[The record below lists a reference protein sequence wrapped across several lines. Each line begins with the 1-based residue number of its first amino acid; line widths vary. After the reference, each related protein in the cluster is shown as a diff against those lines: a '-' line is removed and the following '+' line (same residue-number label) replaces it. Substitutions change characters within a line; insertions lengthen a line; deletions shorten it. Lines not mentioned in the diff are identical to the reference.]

1 MIDNLVFKKEIEK
14 EFHQLLNWWI
24 TNMVDEENGG
34 FYGRIDGHNQLHP
47 QADKAIILNTRI
59 LWTFAAAANFSPN
72 ESYKATAKRSYD
84 YLIQYFWDTEAGGVY
99 WMLDYQGKA
108 IQTKKQIY
116 AQAFAIYAF
125 SEYYQLTRE
134 EEALEKAIYLFELIE
149 KYSFDKVANGY
160 FEAYSQDWKLL
171 EDLRLSEKDANEAK
185 TMNTH
190 LHILEAYTN
199 LYRVHQSDHLKK
211 QLANLICLFLNKFIT
226 PPSPH
231 LHLFFDENW
240 NLKSHEISF
249 GHDIEASWLLVE
261 AAEVLGDLELI
272 KETKSLAVKI
282 AKVTLQKGIAKDGS
296 ILNEANPNEI
306 IDDDRHWWPQ
316 AEAIIGFL
324 NAYQISNNNTYLDTC
339 FNLWNFT
346 KEHILDQDKGEWHWM
361 VDNKGLPNYQEDK
374 AGPWKAPY
382 HNGRMCLEVLK
393 RVS

>member
-1 MIDNLVFKKEIEK
+1 MIDSQIFKKEIEK

-24 TNMVDEENGG
+24 GNMVDEESGG

-47 QADKAIILNTRI
+47 KADKAIILNSRI
-59 LWTFAAAANFSPN
+59 LWTFSAAANFSPT
-72 ESYKATAKRSYD
+72 ESYKATAKRAYD
-84 YLIQYFWDTEAGGVY
+84 YLIQHFWDTEAGGVY

-134 EEALEKAIYLFELIE
+134 EEALEKAIFLFELIE
-149 KYSFDKVANGY
+149 KYSFDQKENGY
-160 FEAYSQDWKLL
+160 FEAYSQNWELL

-199 LYRVHQSDHLKK
+199 LYKVHKAPNLQR
-211 QLANLICLFLNKFIT
+211 QLTNLIQLFSDKFIT
-226 PPSPH
+226 LPNPH
-231 LHLFFDENW
+231 LHLFFDEHW

-261 AAEVLGDLELI
+261 AAEVLGDVNLLD
-272 KETKSLAVKI
+272 KTKALALKI
-282 AKVTLQKGIAKDGS
+282 AEATLKEGIANDGS
-296 ILNEANPNEI
+296 LLNEAAPNGI
-306 IDDDRHWWPQ
+306 TDDDRHWWPQ
-316 AEAIIGFL
+316 AEAIVGFL
-324 NAYQISNNNTYLDTC
+324 NAYQISNDNIYLDTS
-339 FNLWNFT
+339 FNLWNFI
-346 KEHILDQDKGEWHWM
+346 KEYMLDHDNDEWHWM
-361 VDNKGLPNYQEDK
+361 VNNKGLPNYQEDK

-393 RVS
+393 GGS